1 MAKINVLST
10 DGSVKESLELKDEV
24 FGIEPSEASVHAV
37 VVMQLANKRQ
47 GTHSTLTRAEVS
59 GGGKKPWRQK
69 GTGRARVGSS
79 RNPVWRK
86 GGVAF
91 GPKPRDY
98 SYSLPKK
105 VKRLAMK
112 SVLSDKVANE
122 ELIVVDSFNFKEPK
136 TKEMKNVLANLKA
149 GRTALIVTL
158 DKENNVIASASNLQG
173 VTTTFTGSVNVY
185 DMVRH
190 ASLIATKEAVL
201 KLEEVF
207 RCVTQQM

>member
-1 MAKINVLST
+1 MAKVNVLDT
-10 DGSVKESLELKDEV
+10 AGKVVEEIELKDQV
-24 FGIEPSEASVHAV
+24 FGIEPSEASVHSV

-112 SVLSDKVANE
+112 SVLSDKLASGQ
-122 ELIVVDSFNFKEPK
+122 LIVLNDLKMDAPK
-136 TKEMKNVLANLKA
+136 TKEMKGILEGLNVAK
-149 GRTALIVTL
+149 TALIVTFDN
-158 DKENNVIASASNLQG
+158 DKNVIASASNLPG
-173 VTTTFTGSVNVY
+173 VNVTFSGSVNVY
-185 DMVRH
+185 DMVKH
-190 ASLIATKEAVL
+190 GSLVMTKEAVL
-201 KLEEVF
+201 KLEEVLAGE
-207 RCVTQQM
+207 